1 MEDTKLA
8 RSIGL
13 VGAVAITVGCVIG
26 MSIFVLIGD
35 MASLAGPAL
44 PLAFLFALIPAL
56 FNVITVAQLGSA
68 IPRAGGGYVFTSR
81 IISPFWGLFTSW
93 FIILAIIG
101 ALSTVGV
108 GLAQYVNEY
117 LPFGLSDTLTA
128 VLIVGAFVLVNAV
141 GLVFAEAVQIIMVG
155 QMIIALL
162 IFGAWGLFGAEGAA
176 GEPAP
181 FFIGG
186 FSSIAL
192 ASVLCYFSYIGFA
205 TIAELGEEM
214 RHPKENIPRS
224 IGIAA
229 VIIFILYAL
238 ISVVFNKVMGYNPDE
253 LAELGAP
260 LTQAGWLFLP
270 AWAVH
275 FLSIGALGAGLTS
288 INAGVIG
295 MPREIFAQSRDGMM
309 PSLFQHVTKKQ
320 KTPIWAILAVFPPVM
335 VLLLFNLGEDFY
347 GFLAVGALLLT
358 NITIAFACM
367 KLPKIYPDDYER
379 SPFKISRGWLTFI
392 SWAAVVTSGIF
403 IVLILLDK
411 QNLIIGA
418 ILAGWCVLIMLYYW
432 ARKRFMI
439 RSGMDLEKLYSTI
452 PGYEE
457 D

>member
-13 VGAVAITVGCVIG
+13 TGAVAITVGCVIG

-35 MASLAGPAL
+35 MASMAGPAL

-81 IISPFWGLFTSW
+81 IMGPFWGSFTSW

-117 LPFGLSDTLTA
+117 LPPGLSDTTVA
-128 VLIVGAFVLVNAV
+128 VLLVGAFVLVNAV
-141 GLVFAEAVQIIMVG
+141 GLVFAEVVQIIMVG

-162 IFGAWGLFGAEGAA
+162 IFGIWGLLGAEGAA
-176 GEPAP
+176 AEPIP

-186 FSSIAL
+186 FGGVAM
-192 ASVLCYFSYIGFA
+192 ASVLCYFSYVGFA
-205 TIAELGEEM
+205 TIAEMGEEI
-214 RHPKENIPRS
+214 RNPKKNIPRS

-238 ISVVFNKVMGYNPDE
+238 ISVVFNKIMGFNPEE
-253 LAELGAP
+253 LADLGAP
-260 LTQAGWLFLP
+260 LSHAGWLFLP

-288 INAGVIG
+288 INAGVIA
-295 MPREIFAQSRDGMM
+295 MPREIFAQGRDGMM
-309 PSLFQHVTKKQ
+309 PSLFRHVTKKQ

-335 VLLLFNLGEDFY
+335 VLVLFKLGEDFY

-358 NITIAFACM
+358 NITIAIACL
-367 KLPKIYPDDYER
+367 KLPKTYPDDYEK
-379 SPFKISRGWLTFI
+379 SPFKISRGWLTFF
-392 SWAAVVTSGIF
+392 SWGAIVTSGMF
-403 IVLILLDK
+403 IALILL
-411 QNLIIGA
+411 QLPIISA
-418 ILAGWCVLIMLYYW
+418 ILAGWCVLVALYYV
-432 ARKRFMI
+432 ARKRFMVK
-439 RSGMDLEKLYSTI
+439 SGMDFEKLFSTI

-457 D
+457 E

>member
-13 VGAVAITVGCVIG
+13 TGAVAITVGCVVG

-35 MASLAGPAL
+35 MASMAGPAL
-44 PLAFLFALIPAL
+44 PLSFLLALIPAL
-56 FNVITVAQLGSA
+56 FNVITVSQLGSA

-81 IISPFWGLFTSW
+81 IMSPFWGSFTSW
-93 FIILAIIG
+93 FIILAVIG
-101 ALSTVGV
+101 ALATVGV

-117 LPFGLSDTLTA
+117 LPPGLSNTTVA
-128 VLIVGAFVLVNAV
+128 ILIVGIFVLVNAV
-141 GLVFAEAVQIIMVG
+141 GLVFAETIQIIMVA

-162 IFGAWGLFGAEGAA
+162 IFGFWGLFGTEGAA
-176 GEPAP
+176 GEPIP
-181 FFIGG
+181 FLTTGIG
-186 FSSIAL
+186 SVAM
-192 ASVLCYFSYIGFA
+192 ASVLCYFSYVGFA

-214 RHPKENIPRS
+214 RNPKRNIPLS

-229 VIIFILYAL
+229 MIIFFLYAL
-238 ISVVFNKVMGYNPDE
+238 ISVVFNKVMGFHPEE

-260 LTQAGWLFLP
+260 LSHAGRVFLP

-288 INAGVIG
+288 INAGVIA
-295 MPREIFAQSRDGMM
+295 MPREIFAQGRDGMM
-309 PSLFQHVTKKQ
+309 PSLFQYVTKKQ
-320 KTPIWAILAVFPPVM
+320 KTPIWAILAVFPPIL

-358 NITIAFACM
+358 NITIAVACL
-367 KLPKIYPDDYER
+367 KLPKVYPEDYEK
-379 SPFKISRGWLTFI
+379 SPFKISRGWLIFF
-392 SWAAVVTSGIF
+392 SWAAIVTSGIF
-403 IVLILLDK
+403 ILLIFMQLPV
-411 QNLIIGA
+411 ISA
-418 ILAGWCVLIMLYYW
+418 ILVGWCVLVVIYYI

-439 RSGMDLEKLYSTI
+439 KSGVDFEKLFSTL

>member
-13 VGAVAITVGCVIG
+13 TGAVAITVGCVIG

-35 MASLAGPAL
+35 MASMAGPAL

-81 IISPFWGLFTSW
+81 IMGPFWGSFTSW

-117 LPFGLSDTLTA
+117 LPPGLSDTTVA
-128 VLIVGAFVLVNAV
+128 ILIVGAFVLVNAV
-141 GLVFAEAVQIIMVG
+141 GLVFAEVVQIIMVG

-162 IFGAWGLFGAEGAA
+162 IFGFWGLFGTEGAA
-176 GEPAP
+176 SEPLP
-181 FFIGG
+181 FFVAGFGG
-186 FSSIAL
+186 VAL
-192 ASVLCYFSYIGFA
+192 ASVLCYYSYVGFA

-214 RHPKENIPRS
+214 RHPKKNIPRS

-229 VIIFILYAL
+229 IIIFILYAL
-238 ISVVFNKVMGYNPDE
+238 ISVVFNKVMGFNPEE
-253 LAELGAP
+253 LADLNAP
-260 LTQAGWLFLP
+260 LGHAGRLFLP

-275 FLSIGALGAGLTS
+275 FLAIGALGAGLTS
-288 INAGVIG
+288 INAGVIA
-295 MPREIFAQSRDGMM
+295 MPREIFAQGRDGMM
-309 PSLFQHVTKKQ
+309 PSFFRHVTKKQ
-320 KTPIWAILAVFPPVM
+320 KTPIWAILAVFPPIM

-358 NITIAFACM
+358 NITIAVACL
-367 KLPKIYPDDYER
+367 KLPKKYPDHYEN
-379 SPFKISRGWLTFI
+379 SPFKISRGWLSVI
-392 SWAAVVTSGIF
+392 SWAAIVTSGIF
-403 IVLILLDK
+403 IIFILL
-411 QNLIIGA
+411 QLPIISA
-418 ILAGWCVLIMLYYW
+418 ILAGWCVLVALYYVV
-432 ARKRFMI
+432 RKRFMVK
-439 RSGMDLEKLYSTI
+439 SGMDLEKLFSTI

-457 D
+457 E